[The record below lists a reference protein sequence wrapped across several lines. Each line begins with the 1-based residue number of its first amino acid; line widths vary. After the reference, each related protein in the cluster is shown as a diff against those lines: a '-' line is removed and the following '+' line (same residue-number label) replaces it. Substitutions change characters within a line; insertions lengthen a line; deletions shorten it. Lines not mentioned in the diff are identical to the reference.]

1 MRLIKLVTVF
11 IAAGLLAGCGEPRP
25 ASVSD
30 GECRV
35 FRAAVVETCG
45 LTQADQDAID
55 KNVEAGIAACRWR
68 RPEPRT
74 PSCDALRAEI
84 AALQAAK
91 AVEATNS
98 PAAAKNRT
106 IMDLLRQR

>member
-1 MRLIKLVTVF
+1 MRLIPPATVF
-11 IAAGLLAGCGEPRP
+11 VLAGLLAGCGDPRP
-25 ASVSD
+25 GSVSE

-35 FRAAVVETCG
+35 FRAAAVETCG

-55 KNVEAGIAACRWR
+55 ENTEAGIAACRWR

-84 AALQAAK
+84 AALRTPK
-91 AVEATNS
+91 
-98 PAAAKNRT
+98 PADANGDPPEPRKRT
-106 IMDLLRQR
+106 LMDLLRRR